1 MLHGE
6 VRSTE
11 VNTMRRLTLLPAAML
26 AVLLAAAPAAA
37 DSTYQTER
45 LTLAPVAGGSGSGMV
60 VNAHANGPEIYA
72 HEQYR
77 LAGAEPNET
86 YEVWLLLGPNCDA
99 LAPAVNTASI
109 TTNAAGN
116 GAANYVFT
124 FDFVDSLGVR
134 GMTFAGAWQVLKDEV
149 VVYQTGCTSIELD

>member
-1 MLHGE
+1 
-6 VRSTE
+6 
-11 VNTMRRLTLLPAAML
+11 MRRLTLIPVAML

-45 LTLAPVAGGSGSGMV
+45 LVLAPVAGSGATGSGMV
-60 VNAHANGPEIYA
+60 VNAHPNGPQIYA
-72 HEQYR
+72 HEQYLLR
-77 LAGAEPNET
+77 GAEPNET

-116 GAANYVFT
+116 GAANFVFT
-124 FDFVDSLGVR
+124 FDSVDSLGIR
-134 GMTFAGAWQVLKDEV
+134 GMTFAGAWQVLKDGV